1 VTHDASPA
9 PVTTGCLT
17 EEEVLAFAGGYLSR
31 ERREVAHAHLDE
43 CELCQELLNE
53 AVRGLGTAATADG
66 FDEDEEPAW
75 NTTFRPGTVVGYRYL
90 IRRFVARGGMGEVYE
105 ALDQE
110 LQERVALKTVT
121 STACDDPNAV
131 RRLKAEVQLARRV
144 SHPNVCRIYDFGT
157 HVSAEGGARVAF
169 LTMELVD
176 GQTLGRHI
184 RDSGPLS
191 TDEAFRIARQLLQG
205 LKAAHDAGVLHRDF
219 KSDNVMLRLEGDE
232 LSPVI
237 MDFGLARG
245 LDQYRQQSQSSSRGL
260 VGTFAYIAPEQLE
273 GKPHTIASDVYSL
286 GVVWFEMLTGE
297 LPFKPRSA
305 PAVAT
310 LDRLLRPPPA
320 PSSRRSGVPRFVDE
334 VVLGCLRRSP
344 DERFQT
350 ADAVLNRLNELQNR
364 KPPRG
369 RSLVAPAAAVALLVA
384 GASYVVR
391 EARRVGPSEAA
402 QAPTTGAA
410 VVRPAPAI
418 TKPLEPAA
426 PAALPARNQGS
437 ATRKVATLVTATPSR
452 TEKPSR
458 AAPSRAAPSG
468 AAPSANTKLQSPE
481 ATPPT
486 LEATSSPPPASLHGW
501 ENPFSEPAP
510 ESP

>member
-1 VTHDASPA
+1 MTHDASPA

-17 EEEVLAFAGGYLSR
+17 EDEVLAFAGGYLSP
-31 ERREVAHAHLDE
+31 ERREEAHSHLDE

-75 NTTFRPGTVVGYRYL
+75 NTTFRPGTVVGRRYL

-121 STACDDPNAV
+121 STACDDPNSV

-157 HVSAEGGARVAF
+157 HVSADNGAQVAF
-169 LTMELVD
+169 LTMEFVD
-176 GQTLGRHI
+176 GETLGRHI
-184 RDSGPLS
+184 RNAGPLT
-191 TDEAFRIARQLLQG
+191 TDKASGIARQLLQG

-219 KSDNVMLRLEGDE
+219 KSDNVMLRLDGDQ
-232 LSPVI
+232 LCPLI

-273 GKPHTIASDVYSL
+273 GKPNTIASDVYSL

-305 PAVAT
+305 PALTT

-320 PSSRRSGVPRFVDE
+320 PSSRRSSVPRFVDE

-350 ADAVLNRLNELQNR
+350 AAAVLARLNELQSRPPNR
-364 KPPRG
+364 R
-369 RSLVAPAAAVALLVA
+369 RSTVAWVAAVTFLIA
-384 GASYVVR
+384 GALYVVR
-391 EARRVGPSEAA
+391 EARRATPGEVA
-402 QAPTTGAA
+402 QPPTAAA
-410 VVRPAPAI
+410 VVAPSLSL
-418 TKPLEPAA
+418 TKPVAPTVPEPAREQGSPVHQA
-426 PAALPARNQGS
+426 AALPARP
-437 ATRKVATLVTATPSR
+437 PSR
-452 TEKPSR
+452 SAKASH
-458 AAPSRAAPSG
+458 AAPRASSKP
-468 AAPSANTKLQSPE
+468 PSPE
-481 ATPPT
+481 ASAAA
-486 LEATSSPPPASLHGW
+486 LEAASSPPAAVPLHGW
-501 ENPFSEPAP
+501 ENPFTEPTPA
-510 ESP
+510 SP

>member
-1 VTHDASPA
+1 
-9 PVTTGCLT
+9 
-17 EEEVLAFAGGYLSR
+17 LAFAGGYLSPQ
-31 ERREVAHAHLDE
+31 RREDAHAHLDE

-66 FDEDEEPAW
+66 FDEDDEPAW

-157 HVSAEGGARVAF
+157 HVSADGGAQVAF
-169 LTMELVD
+169 LTMEFVD
-176 GQTLGRHI
+176 GQTLGHYI
-184 RDSGPLS
+184 RDVGPLS
-191 TDEAFRIARQLLQG
+191 TEQASRVARQLLLG

-219 KSDNVMLRLEGDE
+219 KSDNVMLRLEGAE
-232 LSPVI
+232 LCPVI

-245 LDQYRQQSQSSSRGL
+245 LDQYRQQSHSSRRGL

-273 GKPHTIASDVYSL
+273 GKPNTIASDVYSL

-297 LPFKPRSA
+297 LPFKPRSG
-305 PAVAT
+305 PTLPT

-320 PSSRRSGVPRFVDE
+320 PSSRTSGVPRFVDE

-344 DERFQT
+344 DERLQT
-350 ADAVLNRLNELQNR
+350 AATVLSRLDELQHLKPSR
-364 KPPRG
+364 RRSMVAGGAAAALLIAATFYGLREARQAAPSESLPPR
-369 RSLVAPAAAVALLVA
+369 ATAAAVARPTP
-384 GASYVVR
+384 SST
-391 EARRVGPSEAA
+391 EPSE
-402 QAPTTGAA
+402 
-410 VVRPAPAI
+410 PAP
-418 TKPLEPAA
+418 PATS
-426 PAALPARNQGS
+426 PAREQGS
-437 ATRKVATLVTATPSR
+437 ATRQVASVVTPSR
-452 TEKPSR
+452 SEKPSH
-458 AAPSRAAPSG
+458 AAPRA
-468 AAPSANTKLQSPE
+468 SASTRPRSLD
-481 ATPPT
+481 ATSST
-486 LEATSSPPPASLHGW
+486 LEATSSPPAASLHGW
-501 ENPFSEPAP
+501 ENPFTEPAP
-510 ESP
+510 ASP

>member
-17 EEEVLAFAGGYLSR
+17 EEEILAFAGGYLSPQ
-31 ERREVAHAHLDE
+31 RREDAHAHLDE

-53 AVRGLGTAATADG
+53 AVRGLGTAVTTDG

-75 NTTFRPGTVVGYRYL
+75 NTTFRPGTVVGNRYL

-121 STACDDPNAV
+121 STACDDPLAV

-157 HVSAEGGARVAF
+157 HVSAESGTQVAF
-169 LTMELVD
+169 LTMEFVD
-176 GQTLGRHI
+176 GPTLGRHI
-184 RDSGPLS
+184 RDAGPLS
-191 TDEAFRIARQLLQG
+191 TDEASRIARQLLQG

-219 KSDNVMLRLEGDE
+219 KSDNVMLRLDGDK
-232 LSPVI
+232 LCPLI

-260 VGTFAYIAPEQLE
+260 VGTLAYSAPEQLE
-273 GKPHTIASDVYSL
+273 GKPNTIASDIYSL

-297 LPFKPRSA
+297 LPNKPRSA
-305 PAVAT
+305 PAVTT

-320 PSSRRSGVPRFVDE
+320 PSSRRSSVPRFVDE

-344 DERFQT
+344 DERFQS
-350 ADAVLNRLNELQNR
+350 AGAVLSRLDELQNQ
-364 KPPRG
+364 PPNRRRSRVARG
-369 RSLVAPAAAVALLVA
+369 AVAALVIAGTFFVLREARQAAPRESLPRPATAAAVA
-384 GASYVVR
+384 
-391 EARRVGPSEAA
+391 
-402 QAPTTGAA
+402 APTPSVTKPIE
-410 VVRPAPAI
+410 PAP
-418 TKPLEPAA
+418 PAA
-426 PAALPARNQGS
+426 SSMRERGS
-437 ATRKVATLVTATPSR
+437 ATRQVATRVTPPPRRSD
-452 TEKPSR
+452 KPR
-458 AAPSRAAPSG
+458 PAR
-468 AAPSANTKLQSPE
+468 PSATASASSTDNARRPNAGSD
-481 ATPPT
+481 A
-486 LEATSSPPPASLHGW
+486 LEATSSPPPAAHHGW
-501 ENPFSEPAP
+501 ENPFSEPGPA
-510 ESP
+510 SP

>member
-1 VTHDASPA
+1 MTHDASPA

-17 EEEVLAFAGGYLSR
+17 EEEVLAFAGGYLSPQ
-31 ERREVAHAHLDE
+31 RRDDAHAHLDE

-157 HVSAEGGARVAF
+157 HVSADGGAQVAF
-169 LTMELVD
+169 LTMAFVD

-184 RDSGPLS
+184 RDAGPLS
-191 TDEAFRIARQLLQG
+191 TDEASRIARQLLLG

-232 LSPVI
+232 LCPVI

-245 LDQYRQQSQSSSRGL
+245 LDQYRQQGPSSSRGL

-320 PSSRRSGVPRFVDE
+320 PSSRTSGVPRFVDE

-344 DERFQT
+344 DERFQS
-350 ADAVLNRLNELQNR
+350 ANAVLNRLNELQNR
-364 KPPRG
+364 KPSRA
-369 RSLVAPAAAVALLVA
+369 RSMVVPGAAAALLIAV
-384 GASYVVR
+384 ASYVVR
-391 EARRVGPSEAA
+391 EARQTAPPDSAPPPATAAAIVGP
-402 QAPTTGAA
+402 AP
-410 VVRPAPAI
+410 PL
-418 TKPLEPAA
+418 TKPLAPAA
-426 PAALPARNQGS
+426 PAALPARDQRS
-437 ATRKVATLVTATPSR
+437 ATRQVAALATPAPSR
-452 TEKPSR
+452 TDKPAR
-458 AAPSRAAPSG
+458 AAPSAKPPAPE
-468 AAPSANTKLQSPE
+468 L
-481 ATPPT
+481 TPT
-486 LEATSSPPPASLHGW
+486 ALEATSSPPADSFHGW
-501 ENPFSEPAP
+501 ENPFSGPAP